1 MTTPAQLISLAE
13 SQIGIHEDPAGSNH
27 QKFGVWAG
35 LDRNP
40 WCAMFVSWVF
50 DHAGHTLPAINF
62 PRGYWAVA
70 SGAAWAQS
78 HGMWSTGRAVPGDIV
93 IFTFSHTGIVL
104 SDDGSTVRTIEGNA
118 GGYGGEVGI
127 HYRSRSEIRGFWKTS
142 RWLTSSSPQKSVA
155 PPLVPKQPEPHYN
168 GPFLT

>member
-1 MTTPAQLISLAE
+1 MTTPAQIVKLAE

-62 PRGYWAVA
+62 SRGYWAVA

-78 HGMWSTGRAVPGDIV
+78 HGMWVGSGSRAVPGDIV

-104 SDDGSTVRTIEGNA
+104 S
-118 GGYGGEVGI
+118 
-127 HYRSRSEIRGFWKTS
+127 
-142 RWLTSSSPQKSVA
+142 
-155 PPLVPKQPEPHYN
+155 EPRDLS
-168 GPFLT
+168 GLRLSQGWAR